1 MEENGAKIDNI
12 PEDLFNEAA
21 DLKARIDR
29 ANYLYY
35 VEDAPEISDAGYD
48 ELMRRLIDLET
59 LYPLLSDS
67 ASPTQRVGAPL
78 QSAFQPH
85 THLAPMLS
93 LGNAFSSEELEA
105 FDQRCKRFLGMPEEE
120 CIEYICELKF
130 DGLAVS
136 LTYVD
141 GVLAT
146 GATRGNG
153 FQGEN
158 ITTNLKTVR
167 SVPLK
172 LNATELPT
180 LIEIRGEI
188 ILFHD
193 EFRRINEERETS
205 GEQVF
210 ANPRNA
216 AAGSIRQL
224 DSSVTAKR
232 RLAMF
237 CYGVGQTEG
246 VVFQTHSHILEH
258 LKSWGASVNPM
269 SRVCNGIAEV
279 IAHVDSWRENKNTL
293 PYDIDGMV
301 VKVNSIA
308 VQRELGNVAR
318 SPRWAIAYKYPAQ
331 QAETRILDILVQV
344 GRTGTLT
351 PVAVMEPVE
360 VGGVTV
366 SRATLHNEDEVRR
379 KDVRIGD
386 WVMVQRAG
394 EVIPEVVE
402 VVKKKRTGSEV
413 EFAMPTECPV
423 CGAAVARNDGE
434 AATRCSNPIC
444 TAKTRES
451 IIHFTSRTAMNIDGV
466 GPALIDQLIDKGC
479 ISNPADLYYLDES
492 VFAELDRMGEKSA
505 ANAKSAIDASKSASL
520 ARLIYALGIRHVGE
534 RTAETLAKRF
544 GSLDKL
550 IEGSIEVLS
559 EVQDVG
565 PVVAESIVHY
575 FEHETSRN
583 LIGRLKQAGIDPKEE
598 FRDENGA
605 LAGMSF
611 VFTGA
616 LHRFTR
622 EQAEELVGKMGGK
635 ASSSVSK
642 KTGMVIAGENA
653 GSKLDKANQLGVK
666 VLSEEEF
673 VDWLKTLGI
682 EV

>member
-1 MEENGAKIDNI
+1 MENNI
-12 PEDLFNEAA
+12 SDSLQNEVVDLRT
-21 DLKARIDR
+21 RIDR
-29 ANYLYY
+29 ANNLYY
-35 VEDAPEISDAGYD
+35 LQDAPEISDAQYD
-48 ELMRRLIDLET
+48 QLMRRLIEIET
-59 LYPLLSDS
+59 LYPELLDP

-78 QSAFQPH
+78 QTAFQPH
-85 THLAPMLS
+85 THLMPMLS

-105 FDQRCKRFLGMPEEE
+105 FDLRCKRFLGMPEDEP
-120 CIEYICELKF
+120 IEYICELKF

-136 LTYVD
+136 LTYID
-141 GVLAT
+141 GVLVNGT
-146 GATRGNG
+146 TRGDG

-158 ITTNLKTVR
+158 VTTNLKTVR
-167 SVPLK
+167 SIPLK
-172 LNATELPT
+172 LNGEDIPT

-188 ILFHD
+188 ILFHE
-193 EFRRINEERETS
+193 EFRRINDERELS
-205 GEQVF
+205 GEQTF

-224 DSSVTAKR
+224 DSSITAKR
-232 RLAMF
+232 RLTMF

-246 VVFQTHSHILEH
+246 ITFQTHSDILGK
-258 LKSWGASVNPM
+258 LKSWGANVNPL
-269 SRVCNGIAEV
+269 SKICNGISEV
-279 IAHVDSWRENKNTL
+279 VAHVESWRESKETL

-301 VKVNSIA
+301 IKTNSIA
-308 VQRELGNVAR
+308 LQRELGNVAR

-331 QAETRILDILVQV
+331 QAGTRVLDILVQV

-351 PVAVMEPVE
+351 PVAIMEPVE

-402 VVKKKRTGSEV
+402 VVKDKRTGSEV
-413 EFAMPTECPV
+413 EFTMPTECPV
-423 CGAAVARNDGE
+423 CGAEVVRNEGE
-434 AATRCSNPIC
+434 AATRCSNPNC

-451 IIHFTSRTAMNIDGV
+451 IIHFTSRTAMNMDGV
-466 GPALIDQLIDKGC
+466 GPALIDQLIDKGH

-492 VFAELDRMGEKSA
+492 VFTELDRMGEKSA
-505 ANAKSAIDASKSASL
+505 TNAKNAIDASKSATL

-550 IEGSIEVLS
+550 MEASVEDLAQ
-559 EVQDVG
+559 VQDVG

-575 FEHETSRN
+575 FRHEASQN
-583 LIGRLKQAGIDPKEE
+583 LISRLKQAGIDPKED
-598 FRDENGA
+598 FRDENGI
-605 LAGMSF
+605 LTGMSF

-616 LHRFTR
+616 LYRFTR

-642 KTGMVIAGENA
+642 KTDMVIAGEKA
-653 GSKLDKANQLGVK
+653 GSKLDKANQLGVR
-666 VLSEEEF
+666 VLSENEF
-673 VDWLKTLGI
+673 IDYLKTFGI
-682 EV
+682 VV